1 MKSLQTNDRQSEK
14 LALAFNSGDQIT
26 INITNFHSSM
36 FIYVGNSN
44 MMFLNNILGLKT
56 GPSLALYVGPIMTLP
71 NWQNKFISHYT

>member
-14 LALAFNSGDQIT
+14 HALAFSSGDQIT

-44 MMFLNNILGLKT
+44 MMFLNNTLGLKT
-56 GPSLALYVGPIMTLP
+56 GPSLALFVGPMLTLP